1 VEFFVQRKTWL
12 FISFFISILGLDQ
25 VTKIWVVN
33 NIDYRTEEI
42 TVIPHFFSLVHA
54 QNPGAAFGL
63 FGDLPATARML
74 IFLGF
79 TVVAIFII
87 IDLWRR
93 LPNDDWFMSITLG
106 LVMGGAIGNG
116 IDRVDKQTVTDF
128 LLVYTDKPGLRD
140 WLINTFG
147 TNEWPSFNVA
157 DSALVVGMCLFV
169 IHYLFL
175 EDKELDAA
183 TPANSDAPEPAPT
196 EASALTSAPDESDLS

>member
-1 VEFFVQRKTWL
+1 MNRKTWL
-12 FISFFISILGLDQ
+12 FLSFFATILSLDQ
-25 VTKIWVVN
+25 ATKIWIVN
-33 NIDYRTEEI
+33 NIEYRREEI

-63 FGDLPATARML
+63 FRDMPATARML

-79 TVVAIFII
+79 TIVALFII

-93 LPNDDWFMSITLG
+93 LPTDDWFMSITLG

-116 IDRVDKQTVTDF
+116 VDRIAKQSVTDF
-128 LLVYTDKPGLRD
+128 LLIYTDKPGLRE
-140 WLINTFG
+140 WLIGTFG

-175 EDKELDAA
+175 EDNDEEE
-183 TPANSDAPEPAPT
+183 APVLTKPT
-196 EASALTSAPDESDLS
+196 DESDLS